1 MSFLI
6 TFLHNELE
14 KIGMAS
20 EPVIT
25 KTIIEIINN
34 KSDEIS
40 NDIIKRFIETI
51 KTDINVNKNQKI
63 KLLAVVKD
71 AMKKDKTI
79 NLYDEIEALRL
90 ENTNLKTKL
99 NQLQNSVK
107 QKKNTVNKVVG
118 GNPTNSNTNNNTDAN
133 TNTNTNADANT
144 YTNTNTNTNSDI
156 NTAATTTAKT
166 IPVANL
172 VEFEGAVNQLV
183 NVSNTG
189 HAITDAENEMNEYM
203 SKMKDTIAGGGL
215 MKIVVDIIVKL
226 STEKIEIGIC
236 KTLNNHKK
244 KIVDSVIRTFVN
256 QIENDA
262 DINDIEVGEI
272 YKIIETKLKKMDI
285 EQLKKTKKSTF
296 NKFKAGFG
304 NEYNKI
310 KKGFSKTFEKN
321 VGGKRN
327 THRKKSKKLNRKT
340 RRKRL

>member
-71 AMKKDKTI
+71 AMNNDKTT

-99 NQLQNSVK
+99 DECNTKLDECNTKLENNIVTQVGGATNDATTGLPVAKMVGNI
-107 QKKNTVNKVVG
+107 KNDMINPVGNLEDATATAVGSAVGKVENASSTVN
-118 GNPTNSNTNNNTDAN
+118 
-133 TNTNTNADANT
+133 
-144 YTNTNTNTNSDI
+144 
-156 NTAATTTAKT
+156 
-166 IPVANL
+166 
-172 VEFEGAVNQLV
+172 
-183 NVSNTG
+183 
-189 HAITDAENEMNEYM
+189 AITDADNEMNEYI

-244 KIVDSVIRTFVN
+244 KIVDSLIRTFVN
-256 QIENDA
+256 QIENDV

-285 EQLKKTKKSTF
+285 EQLKKTKNSTF
-296 NKFKAGFG
+296 NKLKAGFG

-310 KKGFSKTFEKN
+310 KKGFSKTFKKN